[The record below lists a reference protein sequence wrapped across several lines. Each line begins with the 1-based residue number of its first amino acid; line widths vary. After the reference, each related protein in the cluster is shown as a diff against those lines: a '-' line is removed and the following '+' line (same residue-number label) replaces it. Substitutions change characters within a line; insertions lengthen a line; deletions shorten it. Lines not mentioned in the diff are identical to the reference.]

1 MFHSISHASAKNRE
15 FAQNYNELKEKQLNL
30 SKARQRELLLQNDFL
45 MQEVENRENIALVK
59 EPLKDLPEEVIEKIN
74 DIHQAVEQIND
85 IPQENV

>member
-1 MFHSISHASAKNRE
+1 
-15 FAQNYNELKEKQLNL
+15 
-30 SKARQRELLLQNDFL
+30 